1 MTEVEALK
9 KAVAEAEKKAA
20 AEQALREKHEARVIK
35 AEQELQE
42 AVKKCETLEQSL
54 TEKESELTRAHQA
67 ARDARGETQGALQEI
82 QEARKIAA
90 GKAFF
95 HVKQVFEEKIMFLI
109 LNSDFSRGICGAAPQ
124 HIGCRPILPSRR
136 KEHCG

>member
-9 KAVAEAEKKAA
+9 KAVAKAEKKATT
-20 AEQALREKHEARVIK
+20 EQALHEKHESRVIK

-42 AVKKCETLEQSL
+42 VVRKCETLEQSL

-67 ARDARGETQGALQEI
+67 ARDAQGETQGAQEI

-90 GKAFF
+90 GKALF
-95 HVKQVFEEKIMFLI
+95 HVNQVFEEKIMFLI
-109 LNSDFSRGICGAAPQ
+109 LNSDFSGVFVE
-124 HIGCRPILPSRR
+124 LPCSISDATQFY
-136 KEHCG
+136 